1 MPLQP
6 LWAIHLQDTPP
17 VNITGN
23 NCSNGVQWIYK
34 ILNDCVWDGRGI
46 ASEALGI
53 ASIVTWMIV
62 SIPQMVKNCRNIR
75 GIEGISFLLILM
87 WTLGDTANLV
97 GAILTKQLPLQIYL
111 AIYFVFADLIL
122 FSQFLYFNL
131 WWKRRYKGYEPVIS
145 NGITPPPP
153 KTVMCIA
160 GALMLS
166 FHGSIQV
173 LDSFRTFQTV
183 ISNSYGGAGLIRHPA
198 GRSLLAS
205 QGKLGYH
212 IHIFNNL
219 EDELGYGVGIISS
232 VFYVGSRTGQ
242 MYKNYKRQSTD
253 GLSMAM
259 FILAVL
265 GNLTYGFSILV
276 RNLDGN
282 YVLKHL
288 PWLIGSLGVVFLD
301 LALLLQ
307 FRYYS
312 KKNISETL
320 LKHPVDSEIDVHVT
334 VQPDNYGTI
343 N

>member
-6 LWAIHLQDTPP
+6 VWGIHLQDSPP
-17 VNITGN
+17 INITGN
-23 NCSNGVQWIYK
+23 NCSDGVQWIYK
-34 ILNDCVWDGRGI
+34 ILNDCVWDGWGI
-46 ASEALGI
+46 ASEVLGI
-53 ASIVTWMIV
+53 ASILTWMIV
-62 SIPQMVKNCRNIR
+62 SIPQMVKNCRNIQ

-122 FSQFLYFNL
+122 FGQFLYFNL
-131 WWKRRYKGYEPVIS
+131 WWKKKYKGYEPIS
-145 NGITPPPP
+145 NGVTTPHP

-160 GALMLS
+160 GLVMLS
-166 FHGSIQV
+166 FHGSFKLI
-173 LDSFRTFQTV
+173 DSFKTFQTV
-183 ISNSYGGAGLIRHPA
+183 ISSSGAGVVRHPA

-205 QGKLGYH
+205 HGKLGYH
-212 IHIFNNL
+212 VHIFNNL
-219 EDELGYGVGIISS
+219 EDELGYAVGIVSS
-232 VFYVGSRTGQ
+232 LFYVGSRSGQ

-253 GLSMAM
+253 GLSVLM

-276 RNLDGN
+276 RNLDAN

-312 KKNISETL
+312 KKNLSDTI
-320 LKHPVDSEIDVHVT
+320 LKHAVDSEVEVHVT
-334 VQPDNYGTI
+334 AHPEGYGTI